1 MKNKTKLVNL
11 KSYKNSMKYIFM
23 IHDLMRSNE
32 RFNSF
37 GLFINIFLK
46 FANIN

>member
-23 IHDLMRSNE
+23 IHDLIIMRDSIH
-32 RFNSF
+32 
-37 GLFINIFLK
+37 LDYL
-46 FANIN
+46 